1 MKITETPIK
10 GCYILEPI
18 TYEDERGLF
27 YESYHKDRFDRS
39 IGGKVDFVQDNV
51 SISKKGVLRGLHYQK
66 ADSAQAKLVHV
77 VKGEVL
83 DVIVDIRKGSPSF
96 GTHFKMKL
104 SDENRTSIFIPKGMA
119 HGFLAMTDD
128 VIFSYKCDA
137 LYNPKSEAGILYNDP
152 NLNINWEMAE
162 NDLILSEKDLK
173 LPLLKE
179 LEL

>member
-66 ADSAQAKLVHV
+66 GDSAQAKLVHV
-77 VKGEVL
+77 VMGEVL

-96 GTHFKMKL
+96 GKHFKMKL

-152 NLNINWEMAE
+152 ALDINWEMAE
-162 NDLILSEKDLK
+162 DDLILSKKDLK
-173 LPLLKE
+173 LPLLKD